1 LAVSLFQSHNVRTS
15 SIRSLDMSYQRAAL
29 RLAVFSFMLVASSF
43 LGLAQDRAKSQDPM
57 DKPRNV
63 KPELKKAYKDWLEK
77 DVTYVITDEERK
89 AFKKLAT
96 DDERERFI
104 EEFWRRRDPDP
115 DTDENEFKE
124 EYYERIAY
132 ANEHFSSGIPG
143 WKSDRGRIWIMYG
156 KPDERE
162 THPMGGSYDRPS
174 YEGGGNTS
182 TYPFETWFYRYLA
195 GVGSGVEIEFVD
207 PTGSGEY
214 RIARNP
220 NEKDALLNIPG
231 AGLTLSEQLGL
242 SNKGDRI
249 AGLGAPGQQSYQRE
263 QDSPF
268 SRLQLLTD
276 LSRPP
281 QVKFNDLASAVNT
294 GVIEENPL
302 NFDFRVDFF
311 RQSDERVITAL
322 TIQTENKELTF
333 TDSGGLQQ
341 ARMNIFGRITSVAGR
356 RAGIFEDPVITTAT
370 TQELT
375 DAKNRKSAYQKA
387 VALAPGTYKVDVIV
401 RDVTSGATGVKH
413 IGFTVPRY
421 DPQKLSTSTLVLA
434 SKLENLI
441 DQPAVG
447 QFVIGQTKVIPN
459 VSGTYQ
465 KGQPVGV
472 YLQVYN
478 AGIDQTTLRPS
489 VDVEYA
495 LLKDGKELGKQAE
508 DWRGMSDSGQRLTLA
523 RLIDT
528 RQLAPGEYELAVR
541 IRDRV
546 SGQALAPAAKFT
558 VVQ

>member
-1 LAVSLFQSHNVRTS
+1 
-15 SIRSLDMSYQRAAL
+15 MSYQKAAL
-29 RLAVFSFMLVASSF
+29 RLAIFPLVLTAASF
-43 LGLAQDRAKSQDPM
+43 LGFVGFAQDRQTQDPM

-63 KPELKKAYKDWLEK
+63 KPELKKAYKDWLDK
-77 DVTYVITDEERK
+77 DVTYIITEEERK

-132 ANEHFSSGIPG
+132 ANEHFASGIPG

-174 YEGGGNTS
+174 YEGGGNTT
-182 TYPFETWFYRYLA
+182 TYPFEIWFYRYIA

-207 PTGSGEY
+207 PTSSGEY

-220 NEKDALLNIPG
+220 DEKDAMLNIPG

-242 SNKGDRI
+242 TDKADRI
-249 AGLGAPGQQSYQRE
+249 TGVGGVGNQSYKRE

-268 SRLQLLTD
+268 SRLQLLAD

-302 NFDFRVDFF
+302 NFDLRVDFF
-311 RQSDERVITAL
+311 RQSDERVITAI
-322 TIQTENKELTF
+322 TIQTANKDLVF
-333 TDSGGLQQ
+333 QDSGGLQQ
-341 ARMNIFGRITSVAGR
+341 ARINIFGRITSVAGR
-356 RAGIFEDPVITTAT
+356 RSGIFEDPVITTAT
-370 TQELT
+370 AEELT
-375 DAKNRKSAYQKA
+375 DAKDRKSAYQKA
-387 VALAPGTYKVDVIV
+387 VPLAPGTYKVDVIV
-401 RDVTSGATGVKH
+401 RDVASGATGVRH
-413 IGFTVPRY
+413 QGFTVPKY
-421 DPQKLSTSTLVLA
+421 DTAKLSTSTLVLA
-434 SKLENLI
+434 AKLEGMG

-447 QFVIGQTKVIPN
+447 QFIIGQTKVIPN
-459 VSGTYQ
+459 VSGVYL

-495 LLKDGKELGKQAE
+495 LVKDGKEIGKQLE
-508 DWRGMSDSGQRLTLA
+508 DWRGLSDSGQRLTLA

-528 RQLAPGEYELAVR
+528 RQLSNGEYELTIR

-546 SGQALAPAAKFT
+546 SGQALAPSAKFT
-558 VVQ
+558 VQ